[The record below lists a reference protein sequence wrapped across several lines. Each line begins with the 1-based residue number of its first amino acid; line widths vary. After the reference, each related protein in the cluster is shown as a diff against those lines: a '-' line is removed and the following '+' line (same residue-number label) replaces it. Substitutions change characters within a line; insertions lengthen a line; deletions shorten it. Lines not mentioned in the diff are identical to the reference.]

1 MIASY
6 LLERCRNRSVDAAN
20 LALASAPI
28 GRMGED
34 APSMGIDRDR
44 PMRSPPVVPLSENI

>member
-6 LLERCRNRSVDAAN
+6 LLERCRNRSVATSN
-20 LALASAPI
+20 LAI

-34 APSMGIDRDR
+34 APSTGIDRDR
-44 PMRSPPVVPLSENI
+44 PMRSPPVLTLSENI